1 MTRTRLALVASASAL
16 TIVQACCF
24 GARQA
29 QAQFVCVGNGNGA
42 TVPTTATASGEPQQI
57 NFDLLF
63 QDVSNQWRLFGIA
76 INTPDAPV
84 AGR

>member
-29 QAQFVCVGNGNGA
+29 QAQFVCVGNGA